1 MKTRQAFTVKS
12 GARLRCS
19 LSHFSFVQRLK
30 SSLEENTRKGD
41 KGMQIKKK
49 EIEISLFT
57 DYMILCI
64 KDPKDSTRKLL

>member
-12 GARLRCS
+12 GTKLGCS

-30 SSLEENTRKGD
+30 SSLKENTRKGD